1 MIPLYIILALVVSF
15 LWGIQPVLQKYLLNK
30 FDGSTI
36 MLLTSFIHFTA
47 IFTIFFL
54 TKNQSIVVKDVKK
67 MNRTDLIVIICT
79 AFFTIFLTNIIY
91 FYILKDH
98 ESSIISAL
106 IYSSPV
112 FTLVIAYLFLSEK
125 LEAIGVIGILLV
137 LVGVICISLNNNTR
151 KVLGY
156 YQDSN

>member
-1 MIPLYIILALVVSF
+1 MIPLYIILALITSF
-15 LWGIQPVLQKYLLNK
+15 LWGIQPVLHKHSLQK
-30 FDGSTI
+30 FDGTTI
-36 MLLTSFIHFTA
+36 MLLTSFIYFVAVFIT
-47 IFTIFFL
+47 FFL
-54 TKNQSIVVKDVKK
+54 TKNQKIIIKDIKK
-67 MNRTDLIVIICT
+67 MNKIDSTIIICT
-79 AFFTIFLTNIIY
+79 AIFTAFLTNVIY
-91 FYILKDH
+91 FYILKDN

-112 FTLVIAYLFLSEK
+112 FTLIVSYLFLNEK
-125 LEAIGVIGILLV
+125 LEAIGIIGILFV